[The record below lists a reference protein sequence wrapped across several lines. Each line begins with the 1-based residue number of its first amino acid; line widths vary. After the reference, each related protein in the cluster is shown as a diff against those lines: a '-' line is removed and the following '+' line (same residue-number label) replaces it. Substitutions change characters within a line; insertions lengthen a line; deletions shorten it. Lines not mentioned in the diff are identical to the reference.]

1 MSLITINNLH
11 KSYGNE
17 EVLKGINLNIDKGE
31 IVSIIG
37 SSGSGKST
45 LLRCLNYLE
54 IPSYGEILFNGKN
67 YFLAQKSIQDLR
79 TKVTMVFQNFNLF
92 ANYTVIGNLTLA
104 PEKVLKRKKE
114 ALTEK
119 AKAVLSQVGMLE
131 FAHKYPSQLSGGQ
144 KQRVAIARALMMEPE
159 VILFDE
165 PTSAL
170 DPEMVG
176 EVLETIKSLAKTGI
190 TMMIVTHEMA
200 FAKELSDRVIFM
212 NEGVVHESGTPEEIF
227 NNPKETRTKEFLKR
241 VTH

>member
-1 MSLITINNLH
+1 MALIRINNLH

-17 EVLKGINLNIDKGE
+17 EVLKGINLSVTKGE

-54 IPSYGEILFNGKN
+54 IPSYGEILFNDKN
-67 YFLAQKSIQDLR
+67 YFLAQKTIQELR

-92 ANYTVIGNLTLA
+92 ANYSVLDNLTLA

-119 AKAVLSQVGMLE
+119 AKSVLNQVGMLE

-190 TMMIVTHEMA
+190 TMLIVTHEMA

-227 NNPKETRTKEFLKR
+227 NNPKEARTKEFLKR
-241 VTH
+241 VNH